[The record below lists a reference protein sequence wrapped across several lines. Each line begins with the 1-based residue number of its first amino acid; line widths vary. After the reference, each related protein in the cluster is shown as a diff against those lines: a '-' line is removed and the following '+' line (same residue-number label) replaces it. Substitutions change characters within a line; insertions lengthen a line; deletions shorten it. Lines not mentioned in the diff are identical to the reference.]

1 MRRAACAARP
11 AMVRSGVH
19 SSTSKDIFPEHC
31 SGFDKTRTAFLGCA
45 STRRAVRTRCFGST
59 CRYPPSSV
67 LRDGSSPPRTDLR
80 SAICGRP
87 VSRVASDALGHSLV
101 MRTSQVS
108 PCHTDRSGVRRLAK
122 ASAFETDTENVFP
135 TAACCAAASHKRR
148 SKTRARIEVDQK
160 VDRCSRYYAIVID
173 WRTTMVITW
182 IIDFAK
188 LLRFVREGAL
198 ISRRRRP
205 DELKR
210 FLAS

>member
-11 AMVRSGVH
+11 VMVRSGVH

-45 STRRAVRTRCFGST
+45 KHQTRGAHPMLRFDLPLSA
-59 CRYPPSSV
+59 V

-87 VSRVASDALGHSLV
+87 VSRVASDGLGHSLV

-160 VDRCSRYYAIVID
+160 VDRCSRYYAIVITGERP
-173 WRTTMVITW
+173 WSLPGSSISPN
-182 IIDFAK
+182 FCG
-188 LLRFVREGAL
+188 LFVRVRSFRDAGA
-198 ISRRRRP
+198 RMN
-205 DELKR
+205 
-210 FLAS
+210 